1 MKAHQF
7 GRQGNGE
14 FGGRNSCTVVGATRA
29 TTPAKSG
36 RQVEEYSVA
45 SKVESSLWW
54 AQHAPKAWGTH
65 LIFPT
70 PTTTS
75 NQTRQWQPK
84 HTQPSLVQVA
94 SQAGSRAHQLQGRAH
109 SLEGVGLAHVAQ
121 LASGVHQT
129 AVLEKGLKSVADAV
143 KELCEIGRR
152 QEERLRRLEEN
163 LSPLATL
170 ATSNVV
176 VLPQQ
181 PMPGQQPPQPPQ

>member
-1 MKAHQF
+1 MERHSRLVFRA
-7 GRQGNGE
+7 GE
-14 FGGRNSCTVVGATRA
+14 LDSTFTAFDRNRLW
-29 TTPAKSG
+29 
-36 RQVEEYSVA
+36 EELARLLNDEGPPIRSAREWRIWWTKFVHRCRRDAGDYA
-45 SKVESSLWW
+45 SEMR
-54 AQHAPKAWGTH
+54 
-65 LIFPT
+65 
-70 PTTTS
+70 TTS

-84 HTQPSLVQVA
+84 HKQPSLVQVA

-109 SLEGVGLAHVAQ
+109 LLEGVGLAHVAQ

-170 ATSNVV
+170 ATSTVV